1 MVLVAW
7 ACWRTRFGIDEG
19 DGAHSVV
26 LGIRI
31 ARGDLP
37 FVDETSTQATGSM
50 LAGPFT
56 WLWLKLVGSEGIVLV
71 SRLLHVAVA
80 TVVGVVA
87 YRALRPSVS
96 PWVALVVPAA
106 AMVPTAYNL
115 VGLNYTTVP
124 ALAMVLATA
133 TGFAAV
139 HRGSVPWAAVAGA
152 AALLAGFTHPA
163 MVAAAMVLLLVALVL
178 ARGARVRVALLAG
191 VTLAGLAAGGWLLLA
206 VGVDPVRE
214 TLAYTSDFQ
223 SARST
228 PGGRLRLL
236 ADTYRESLLSL
247 AYLPMWVLALLASL
261 PRIRAGVRGLLALG
275 VIVAA
280 AGPSLLADTDQIVPL
295 PFGRFTGVYA
305 AVVVLGLALPAVAAT
320 VRDRR
325 GPIGILVLLALPPAL
340 VAAPLL
346 VATSSAHPAWGAVV
360 TCLAPAFGVL
370 AALPA
375 LLVDQDADFRSAPAA
390 VAAAA
395 LIPLVA
401 VAGLQTLTS
410 FRDPE
415 PWRQTATITEGPYRG
430 IHATPERAQ
439 RVRDLARH
447 VRRHARPEDSVLVWG
462 NPAGYLFVPGRINTN
477 KVWTPPWGAHNQFTV
492 DYFEERGDL
501 PDLVLLPAGG
511 QRLFGSREAWR
522 RADPLVDLVL
532 DRYDAVKVRPGSP
545 WLVFRHS

>member
-1 MVLVAW
+1 VLVAW
-7 ACWRTRFGIDEG
+7 ACWRTQFGIDEG

-37 FVDETSTQATGSM
+37 FVDETSTQSTGSL
-50 LAGPFT
+50 LAGPVT
-56 WLWLKLVGSEGIVLV
+56 WLWLQVVGTEGIVLV

-80 TVVGVVA
+80 TVVGVLA

-96 PWVALVVPAA
+96 PWVALAIPSA

-115 VGLNYTTVP
+115 IGLNYTTVP

-133 TGFAAV
+133 SGFAAV
-139 HRGSVPWAAVAGA
+139 QRASVGWAATAGA
-152 AALLAGFTHPA
+152 AAVMAGFTHPA
-163 MVAAAMVLLLVALVL
+163 MVVAAVIFLLVALVL
-178 ARGARVRVALLAG
+178 ANSARVRIALVVGAM
-191 VTLAGLAAGGWLLLA
+191 VAGLVAGGWLLLA

-228 PGGRLRLL
+228 PRDRLRLL
-236 ADTYRESLLSL
+236 AETYRESLLSL

-261 PRIRAGVRGLLALG
+261 PRLRRGVRGLLALG

-280 AGPSLLADTDQIVPL
+280 AGPSLLADTEQTVPL

-305 AVVVLGLALPAVAAT
+305 AVVVLALALPAVAVT
-320 VRDRR
+320 VRERR
-325 GPIGILVLLALPPAL
+325 EPVAILVLLALPPAL

-375 LLVDQDADFRSAPAA
+375 LLVDQDEAFRSVPSA

-415 PWRQTATITEGPYRG
+415 PWLQSATISEGPYRG
-430 IHATPERAQ
+430 IHATPERARQ
-439 RVRDLARH
+439 VDVLAQQ
-447 VRRHARPEDSVLVWG
+447 VRRHARREDSVLVWG
-462 NPAGYLFVPGRINTN
+462 NPAAYLFVPGRINTN

-492 DYFEERGDL
+492 DYFEQRGDV
-501 PDLVLLPAGG
+501 PDLVFLPASG
-511 QRLFGSREAWR
+511 QRLFGNREAWR
-522 RADPLVDLVL
+522 RADPLVDFVL
-532 DRYDAVKVRPGSP
+532 DRYDAVRVSPGST
-545 WLVFRHS
+545 WLVFRLR